1 MTWDSIQ
8 NSYDVSTKT
17 TSWEDASAMDKVT
30 DNLIDFVILLI
41 IMCYLQTIPYRFRVA
56 KSAKKCQ
63 FGHYLLE
70 KNFFGH
76 FFMSFTFYLK
86 SDIFKWD
93 RGNRKRNFHFLSFPL
108 SSPFPLSPA
117 ATINPTLVTDCL
129 YWT

>member
-56 KSAKKCQ
+56 KSAT
-63 FGHYLLE
+63 
-70 KNFFGH
+70 
-76 FFMSFTFYLK
+76 S
-86 SDIFKWD
+86 
-93 RGNRKRNFHFLSFPL
+93 
-108 SSPFPLSPA
+108 
-117 ATINPTLVTDCL
+117 VTDGFRDSGFLTLPFHEL
-129 YWT
+129 YISS

>member
-17 TSWEDASAMDKVT
+17 TSWDDASAMDKVT
-30 DNLIDFVILLI
+30 DNLIDFVILLFN
-41 IMCYLQTIPYRFRVA
+41 MCYLQTIPYRFRVA

-86 SDIFKWD
+86 SYIFK
-93 RGNRKRNFHFLSFPL
+93 
-108 SSPFPLSPA
+108 
-117 ATINPTLVTDCL
+117 
-129 YWT
+129 